1 MFLQCYISKYA
12 ARFMRRMW
20 GLQNVDS
27 KSAKEN
33 HVTTGYY
40 PQLKAFT
47 SSTGG
52 ATFQRFNNKREVKLH
67 Y

>member
-1 MFLQCYISKYA
+1 MFLQCYISKFA

-20 GLQNVDS
+20 ILQCADI
-27 KSAKEN
+27 KSARED

-40 PQLKAFT
+40 PQLKAFI